1 MDVKIEYDL
10 SYYDFLKLINV
21 IVINNKSIQK
31 QNICL
36 TFENYDINR
45 VKINLDKKIEK
56 LNKNLKN

>member
-1 MDVKIEYDL
+1 MDVNIEYDL

-21 IVINNKSIQK
+21 IVINNKLIQK